1 MIARQKQLLETFVR
15 VQAFAAAHPVT
26 GPLSYG
32 TAPET
37 LGEVVPRI
45 REHASMQ
52 LTGRARSR
60 AERHVQAKLVKQ
72 LLVRHMR
79 PIAAIA
85 RAQFGSDI
93 NERMPVAIQM
103 PPAGLG
109 VTKVLQACDSMITAA
124 RPFEAVFI
132 ANGLP
137 ADFLARCIAVR
148 DGIEGMLSDRAAMV
162 GAHVGAR
169 AGLAVEI
176 RRGRNAVDRIDAVVK
191 AAFDGD
197 EETLAKWR
205 VAKRVH
211 QIPGP
216 SAERGVEAVPV
227 PKAA

>member
-1 MIARQKQLLETFVR
+1 MIAKQKQLLETFVR
-15 VQAFAAAHPVT
+15 VQAFTVAHPVT

-37 LGEVVPRI
+37 LNEVVPRI

-52 LTGRARSR
+52 LTGSARSR
-60 AERHVQAKLVKQ
+60 AERHVMAKLVRQ

-85 RAQFGSDI
+85 RAQFGSDS
-93 NERMPVAIQM
+93 NERMPVAIKM

-109 VTKVLQACDSMITAA
+109 VTRVLQACGSMITAA

-137 ADFLARCIAVR
+137 ADFLARCTAVR
-148 DGIEGMLSDRAAMV
+148 DELEAMLSERAAMV

-176 RRGRNAVDRIDAVVK
+176 RRGRNAVDRLDAVVK

-205 VAKRVH
+205 AAKRVH
-211 QIPGP
+211 QLTGGAAVRD
-216 SAERGVEAVPV
+216 SEAAPL
-227 PKAA
+227 PQAA

>member
-1 MIARQKQLLETFVR
+1 MIAMQKQLLETFVR
-15 VQAFAAAHPVT
+15 VQAFTVAHPVT

-37 LGEVVPRI
+37 LNEVVPRI

-60 AERHVQAKLVKQ
+60 AERHVMARLVRQ
-72 LLVRHMR
+72 LRVRHMR

-85 RAQFGSDI
+85 RAQFGSDS
-93 NERMPVAIQM
+93 NERMPVAIKM

-109 VTKVLQACDSMITAA
+109 VTRVLQACGSMITAA

-137 ADFLARCIAVR
+137 ADFLARCTAVR
-148 DGIEGMLSDRAAMV
+148 DELEAMLSERAAMV

-176 RRGRNAVDRIDAVVK
+176 RRGRNAVDRLDAVVK

-205 VAKRVH
+205 AAKRVH
-211 QIPGP
+211 QVGGAVAVRD
-216 SAERGVEAVPV
+216 AEGVPQ
-227 PKAA
+227 PQAA